1 MKGTGASLAARRA
14 MHFVLLVGVL
24 SFFADCTH
32 EGARSVLG
40 PWLGTMGA
48 SATAIGIVVGFG
60 ELLGYGLRVVSGKL
74 ADASRQ
80 FWPITI
86 TGYVV
91 QMSSVPLLA
100 LVHSWQA
107 AAVLI
112 VLERTGKAI
121 RNPPRDVMLAS
132 VVS

>member
-1 MKGTGASLAARRA
+1 MEGTGASLAARRA

-60 ELLGYGLRVVSGKL
+60 ELLGYGCVSCR
-74 ADASRQ
+74 ASSPTHRASSGQ
-80 FWPITI
+80 SRSRA
-86 TGYVV
+86 
-91 QMSSVPLLA
+91 MSS
-100 LVHSWQA
+100 
-107 AAVLI
+107 
-112 VLERTGKAI
+112 R
-121 RNPPRDVMLAS
+121 
-132 VVS
+132 